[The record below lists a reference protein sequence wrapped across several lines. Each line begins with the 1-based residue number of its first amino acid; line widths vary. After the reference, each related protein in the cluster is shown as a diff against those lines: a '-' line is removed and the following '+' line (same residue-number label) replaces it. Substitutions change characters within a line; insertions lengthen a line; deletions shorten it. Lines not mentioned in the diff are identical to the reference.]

1 MSCFSGCFSSSV
13 STVSVETVSS
23 VLYCFN
29 SGSFLVSENNFS
41 VLSVLSVS
49 DRTDTSLSSLVSCFS
64 FCFSSTVLSV
74 LPVSDRTD
82 KNASA

>member
-1 MSCFSGCFSSSV
+1 MNIFSVLSV
-13 STVSVETVSS
+13 SDRTVSS

-49 DRTDTSLSSLVSCFS
+49 DRTVSSLVSCFS
-64 FCFSSTVLSV
+64 FCFSSTVSTVSV
-74 LPVSDRTD
+74 ETD